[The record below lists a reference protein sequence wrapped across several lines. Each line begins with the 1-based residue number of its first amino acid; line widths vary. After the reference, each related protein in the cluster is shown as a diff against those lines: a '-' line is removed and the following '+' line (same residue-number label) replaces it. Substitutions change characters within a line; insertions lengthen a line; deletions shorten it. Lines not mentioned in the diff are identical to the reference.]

1 MSGRIRWIGVRPGR
15 RESVVAV
22 DAVQV
27 MAGRGLAGDR
37 MAQRPHR
44 IRQVTII
51 AQEAIDEVV
60 RRLGLPVIDPA
71 VLRRNVVVSGID
83 LESARGQRL
92 RLGDVLLDVT
102 GPCDPCARMDEAL
115 GEGGCDAM
123 RNLGGLTAVVLLGG
137 VLRVGDSVSVERAA
151 PPGRADA
158 AA

>member
-15 RESVVAV
+15 RELVVAV
-22 DAVQV
+22 DAVQA

-51 AQEAIDEVV
+51 SQEAIDEVA
-60 RRLGLPVIDPA
+60 RRLGLPAIDPA

-102 GPCDPCARMDEAL
+102 GPCDPCARMEEAL

-123 RNLGGLTAVVLLGG
+123 RNLGGLTAVVLQGG

-151 PPGRADA
+151 SPGRADA
-158 AA
+158 A

>member
-1 MSGRIRWIGVRPGR
+1 
-15 RESVVAV
+15 
-22 DAVQV
+22 
-27 MAGRGLAGDR
+27 

-51 AQEAIDEVV
+51 SQEAIDEVA
-60 RRLGLPVIDPA
+60 RRLGLPAIDPA

-102 GPCDPCARMDEAL
+102 GPCDPCARMEEAL

-123 RNLGGLTAVVLLGG
+123 RNLGGLTAVVLQGG

-151 PPGRADA
+151 SPGRADA
-158 AA
+158 A